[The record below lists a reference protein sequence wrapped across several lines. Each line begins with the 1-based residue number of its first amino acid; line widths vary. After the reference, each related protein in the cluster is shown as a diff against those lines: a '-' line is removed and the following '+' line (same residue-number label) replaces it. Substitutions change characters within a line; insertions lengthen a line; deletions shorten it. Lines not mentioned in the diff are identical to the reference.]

1 MDYERRL
8 AKVRSAISARGL
20 KVAILTSWESLYY
33 LTGMKPIQSRSS
45 SRDPMPLLV
54 SPDRKEP
61 IFVPTAAFSQAA
73 KIEHKNVKDIRPY
86 DGPEMW
92 TQVSEIIRDLDA
104 RNGAI
109 GLESR
114 YISYQHYLTLA
125 GKIRN
130 KSMEDCSDI
139 VEELRMVKDAE
150 ELGHIRKACTITDK
164 VVARVGESCLK
175 PGVTELQIAGEIIR
189 AAIEF
194 GSEGESF
201 HPQVF
206 SGRRGYL
213 LNISSSTKKIEKR
226 DVVMLD
232 FGVNVNGYRT
242 DTTRCFV
249 LGKATEKQKEASKI
263 ALEITE
269 NAVDSIKPG
278 VKASTVHKNVLADYK
293 KFGYEGYCRH
303 YTGHGIGLSTWER
316 PLLREFDHTT
326 IKQNMTLAVEQGL
339 YFPKFG
345 VRYEENL
352 IVTKKGVKSLFKYPT
367 GLVEI

>member
-1 MDYERRL
+1 MDYQRRL
-8 AKVRSAISARGL
+8 AKVRSALSIRGL
-20 KVAILTSWESLYY
+20 KVAVLTSWESLYY
-33 LTGMKPIQSRSS
+33 LTGLKPIQSRSS

-54 SPDRKEP
+54 SADLKEP

-92 TQVSEIIRDLDA
+92 TKVSEILRDLGA
-104 RNGAI
+104 GNGTI
-109 GLESR
+109 GLESK
-114 YISYQHYLTLA
+114 YVSHWHYLA
-125 GKIRN
+125 FADKIGNQRA
-130 KSMEDCSDI
+130 EDCSDI
-139 VEELRMVKDAE
+139 VEELRMVKDSE
-150 ELGHIRKACTITDK
+150 ELRQIRSACNITDK
-164 VVARVGESCLK
+164 VVARIAESYLK
-175 PGVTELQIAGEIIR
+175 PGITELEVAGEIIR
-189 AAIEF
+189 ASIEF
-194 GSEGESF
+194 GAEGESF

-213 LNISSSTKKIEKR
+213 LNISSSSKKIER
-226 DVVMLD
+226 GDVVMLD

-249 LGKATEKQKEASKI
+249 LGRATSKQKEASKI
-263 ALEITE
+263 ALKITQ
-269 NAVDSIKPG
+269 NAIGNIKPG
-278 VKASTVHKNVLADYK
+278 VKASTIHRNVLVDYK

-326 IKQNMTLAVEQGL
+326 IRQNMTLAVEQGL
-339 YFPKFG
+339 YFPTFG

-352 IVTKKGVKSLFKYPT
+352 IVTRNGVESLFEYPT
-367 GLVEI
+367 ELVEI

>member
-1 MDYERRL
+1 MNYRKRIR
-8 AKVRSAISARGL
+8 KVRSLLSMRNL
-20 KVAILTSWESLYY
+20 EVVILTSWDSLYY
-33 LTGMKPIQSRSS
+33 LTGMKPIQSRSMS
-45 SRDPMPLLV
+45 KDPMPLLV
-54 SPDRKEP
+54 STEQEDP

-73 KIEHKNVKDIRPY
+73 IIEHKNVKDIRPY

-92 TQVSEIIRDLDA
+92 SKVSEILKEMGLKNKR
-104 RNGAI
+104 I
-109 GLESR
+109 GVESK
-114 YISYQHYLTLA
+114 YLSHQHYLTLA
-125 GKIRN
+125 DKIEGMRT
-130 KSMEDCSDI
+130 EDCSDI
-139 VEELRMVKDAE
+139 VEELRMTKDHE
-150 ELGHIRKACTITDK
+150 ELERIRKACTITDQ
-164 VVARVGESCLK
+164 VVTSIAESHLT
-175 PGVTELQIAGEIIR
+175 PGMTELQVAGEIIR

-194 GSEGESF
+194 GAEGESF

-206 SGRRGYL
+206 SGSRGYL
-213 LNISSSTKKIEKR
+213 LNISSSNKKIEKG

-232 FGVNVNGYRT
+232 FGVNVDGYRT

-249 LGKATEKQKEASKI
+249 LGKATKKQKEISKL
-263 ALEITE
+263 ALKITE
-269 NAVDSIKPG
+269 NAVNSIRPG
-278 VKASTVHKNVLADYK
+278 VKASEVHRRVLKDYK

-352 IVTKKGVKSLFKYPT
+352 IVTKNGVESLFKYPT
-367 GLVEI
+367 ELIEL